1 MEYGILLEKVLKI
14 VIRPPWW
21 ATWWFRIIMIISLG
35 YTLYTLYQIR
45 LKSLNKQKEKLEQ
58 MVERKTADLK
68 QMITV
73 IKQKSKEISE
83 TGELLHSKSIVLAN
97 GADEQSQAAQKIEFE
112 VEQVTIHT
120 QQNSQNAFQADSI
133 TAQTLNELNL
143 IKDASERNIR
153 EMALINDK
161 IAILEDMFRQTN
173 LLSLNASIEA
183 ARAGEHGRG
192 FAVVAS
198 EVKKLAERSK
208 IASEEIVSSAKKGAL
223 ATNEAGALLV
233 KFLPEVQKSAIL
245 IREISAAS
253 LEQNQSIESINHS
266 LKDYLALSQKQNEI
280 SREISEIS
288 GELDAL
294 ARFLKDQVKTV
305 N

>member
-1 MEYGILLEKVLKI
+1 MNLKPGKYFLRIMASNNDGVWNPAEKVLKI

-208 IASEEIVSSAKKGAL
+208 IASEEIVSSAKKGHWL
-223 ATNEAGALLV
+223 RMKPVHCL
-233 KFLPEVQKSAIL
+233 
-245 IREISAAS
+245 
-253 LEQNQSIESINHS
+253 
-266 LKDYLALSQKQNEI
+266 
-280 SREISEIS
+280 
-288 GELDAL
+288 
-294 ARFLKDQVKTV
+294 
-305 N
+305 